1 MRISGKKSI
10 LDIFDGGKQ
19 DRIIRI
25 PVNRITAGKYQPR
38 IHFDD
43 TALQDLSTSIKE
55 HGLIQPITVRELDG
69 KYEIIAGERR
79 FRACKMA
86 GYTEVPCV
94 VMSPTDEEA
103 AQMALVENIQRQ
115 DLSAVE
121 EARSYVQ
128 IMKQS
133 GLNQEQ
139 MAEKLGKSQ
148 SFIANKIRLLNLPEE
163 IQTGI
168 QEGKI
173 TERHGRAI
181 LAAEPD
187 QQLNVYE
194 HVVDKSLTVRQTE
207 EYIAKNA
214 ARKKEPRRTKTKG
227 FTRNTKL
234 AVNSVKQCV
243 EMIEKLGIQVK
254 TEQQET
260 DDELQMIIR
269 IPKK

>member
-1 MRISGKKSI
+1 MRISGKKSF
-10 LDIFDGGKQ
+10 LDIFDTGKQ
-19 DRIIRI
+19 DRIVRI
-25 PVNRITAGKYQPR
+25 PVDRITAGRYQPR

-43 TALQDLSTSIKE
+43 TALLDLSRSIKE
-55 HGLIQPITVRELDG
+55 QGLIQPITVRETDG
-69 KYEIIAGERR
+69 HYEIIAGERR
-79 FRACKMA
+79 FRACQLA
-86 GYTEVPCV
+86 GYTEVPCCIL
-94 VMSPTDEEA
+94 SPTEEEA

-121 EARSYVQ
+121 EARSYVR
-128 IMKQS
+128 IMKQT

-163 IQTGI
+163 VQEGI
-168 QEGKI
+168 LEGKI

-181 LAAEPD
+181 LAAEPEK
-187 QQLNVYE
+187 QKAVYE
-194 HVVDKSLTVRQTE
+194 HVLNKSLTVRQTE
-207 EYIAKNA
+207 EYIAKTA
-214 ARKKEPRRTKTKG
+214 ARKKENKRSRTKG

-243 EMIEKLGIQVK
+243 EMIEKLGIEVK